1 MSASSNLD
9 QVYPPELFPTHLR
22 SSGVGLL
29 NGMSRIGSA
38 VGTFL
43 LPMSVDG
50 IGFSASITAL
60 TAFLVLGAV
69 VSFVWAPETKNVVL
83 E

>member
-1 MSASSNLD
+1 MSAAVNLD
-9 QVYPPELFPTHLR
+9 QVYPPELFPTELR

-43 LPMSVDG
+43 LPLSLDS
-50 IGFSASITAL
+50 IGFSATMLAL
-60 TAFLVLGAV
+60 TVVLLVGLV
-69 VSFVWAPETKNVVL
+69 VSVLWAPETKGVVL
-83 E
+83 V